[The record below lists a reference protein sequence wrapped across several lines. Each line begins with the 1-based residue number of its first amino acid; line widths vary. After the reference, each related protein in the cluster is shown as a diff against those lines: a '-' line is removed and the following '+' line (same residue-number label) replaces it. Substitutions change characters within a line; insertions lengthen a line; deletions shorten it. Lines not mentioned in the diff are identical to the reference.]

1 MTQDYC
7 ILTHQEDVE
16 RVT

>member
-7 ILTHQEDVE
+7 KK
-16 RVT
+16 